1 MAEDVLSVQLIP
13 NLSELERVI
22 SLLKDFCDRHRLPES
37 DGFRIRL
44 AVEEIITN
52 SIKYSS
58 LDSGDLTL
66 DVHVFFHP
74 RKVTVQIEDD
84 GIPFNP
90 LSMGEPDVDS
100 ELDKRKAGGL
110 GIHFLRHLMDGVSY
124 ERREGKNILRM
135 TKSIS
140 EPS

>member
-1 MAEDVLSVQLIP
+1 MAEDILSVQLIP

-22 SLLKDFCDRHRLPES
+22 SLLKDFCDKHRLPEN

-58 LDSGDLTL
+58 LDSGSLTL
-66 DVHVFFHP
+66 EVRLFFQPH
-74 RKVTVQIEDD
+74 KVIVQTEDN
-84 GIPFNP
+84 GVPFDP
-90 LSMGEPDVDS
+90 LSRGEPDVDC
-100 ELDKRKAGGL
+100 ELDKREAGGL
-110 GIHFLRHLMDGVSY
+110 GLHFVRHLMDGVSY
-124 ERREGKNILRM
+124 ERREGKNIIRM
-135 TKSIS
+135 TKNIS